1 MSVHYPRKEDQMPKH
16 SGKWVSYLR
25 VSTDKQGKSGLGL
38 EAQRKAVADFLNG
51 GRWQLL
57 TEFVEVESGNRSD
70 RPQLAVALAAC
81 KKHKAKL
88 VIAKLDRLARN
99 VNFVSGL
106 METGVE
112 FVAADMPFANK
123 LTIHILAAV
132 AEHER
137 EAISAR
143 TKAALVAAKA
153 RGVKLGGPKL
163 RLAQLNGATANKAE
177 ADRFAANTLPL
188 IREAQKAGASS
199 LRAIAD
205 ILNARGVRTA
215 RGGKWAA
222 TQVRDIMLR
231 TE

>member
-1 MSVHYPRKEDQMPKH
+1 MPKH

-70 RPQLAVALAAC
+70 RPQLASALAAC

-143 TKAALVAAKA
+143 TKAALAAAKA